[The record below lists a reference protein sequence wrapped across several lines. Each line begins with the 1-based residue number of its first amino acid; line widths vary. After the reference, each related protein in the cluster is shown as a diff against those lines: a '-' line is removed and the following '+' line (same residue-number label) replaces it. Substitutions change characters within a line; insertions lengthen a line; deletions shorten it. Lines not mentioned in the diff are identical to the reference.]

1 MVSLF
6 NHESYIIHVATDLG
20 ISTVQK
26 RDAGVK
32 ESLRTLQF
40 FQMVSSSSDDFRQI
54 ASFFG
59 SVLRTHAPTHTHTQ
73 IYTLHM

>member
-6 NHESYIIHVATDLG
+6 NHKSYIIHVATDLG

-40 FQMVSSSSDDFRQI
+40 FPDGFLQQ
-54 ASFFG
+54 
-59 SVLRTHAPTHTHTQ
+59 
-73 IYTLHM
+73 